1 MQTID
6 GALAAAAAAF
16 TAGNVELALRQYDIV
31 LAIDPEH
38 AAAKAGR
45 ARAERL
51 PEVLSIVSRADGERT
66 RGELKQALGSYGE
79 ALKVAVQAPPVDGK
93 ANAALEEALA
103 EWLGLKRSQVELKA
117 GASSRDKTF
126 AVVGM
131 DAQTARDR
139 LASHFPPA

>member
-1 MQTID
+1 MIRITESANGVVISVRAQP
-6 GALAAAAAAF
+6 GARR
-16 TAGNVELALRQYDIV
+16 TAIV
-31 LAIDPEH
+31 GVH
-38 AAAKAGR
+38 
-45 ARAERL
+45 
-51 PEVLSIVSRADGERT
+51 
-66 RGELKQALGSYGE
+66 GE

-139 LASHFPPA
+139 LASHLPPA